1 MANLRWIVSA
11 ILLTGC
17 VPLAKPMATP
27 RGQVLIYPKIA
38 EQTQT
43 LVTPNNIAS
52 IATLSIVPFIE
63 TTPGNY
69 FPISSISGNPTT
81 DGATDM
87 LVLNQTAPIDANHP
101 FVFSGLLANRNYRFY
116 GRAYNFSGG
125 KISKESVSYVPL
137 AVGIDDAPAMANLPV
152 YLTNIPFSATTSV
165 QVNVSGR
172 YEYLKSTLFLVSG
185 NTQVAVSQTSRTNP
199 DLVFEDLEGNTSYR
213 LVVEAYKLG
222 ASRAST
228 SLDLN
233 IANDNA
239 PATQSLSLSVPYIV
253 TTLAGSLGNTGSLDG
268 TGSAAR
274 IAWPAGIL
282 LDGTGNLYVSGYF
295 DYAIRKITNEGV
307 VSTFAGSL
315 ATNGSVDGTGPA
327 ARFGGPCG
335 ITRDAAGNLYVA
347 DAANN
352 AIRKI
357 SPGGVVTTFA
367 GGLNSAGTADG
378 QGTLARF
385 YYPTD
390 VAIDGSGNLFVADR
404 NNNVIRKITSAGAVS
419 TFAGAMGV
427 AGGQDGA
434 GNAARFNWPSGLAI
448 DGAGNLY
455 VADYNN
461 AAIRKITSARVVT
474 TLAGALGT
482 AGTSDGT
489 VVNARFHGPNGIA
502 IDNAGNF
509 YIGDR
514 QNHTIRKITSNGV
527 VTTIAGAPDVTGGL
541 DGVGTSARF
550 NEPAIVMV
558 DPEGKLY
565 VGDII
570 NHAIRK
576 IY

>member
-1 MANLRWIVSA
+1 MANRNWLVPVMLI
-11 ILLTGC
+11 TGC
-17 VPLAKPMATP
+17 MPIAKPVATL
-27 RGQVLIYPKIA
+27 RGQVLVYPKIA
-38 EQTQT
+38 QQTQT
-43 LVTPNNIAS
+43 LVTPNNVAS
-52 IATLSIVPFIE
+52 IATLSIVPFME

-69 FPISSISGNPTT
+69 FPISSITGNPTT
-81 DGATDM
+81 DGAADM
-87 LVLNQTAPIDANHP
+87 LMLNQTAPVDPNRP
-101 FVFSGLLANRNYRFY
+101 FVFSGLLANKNYLFY
-116 GRAYNFSGG
+116 GRAYSFSGS
-125 KISKESVSYVPL
+125 KISKESTSFVPL
-137 AVGIDDAPAMANLPV
+137 AVGTNDAPSMANLPI
-152 YLTNIPFSATTSV
+152 YLTNIPFSATTAV

-172 YEYLKSTLFLVSG
+172 YEFLKSTLFLVAG
-185 NTQVAVSQTSRTNP
+185 NAQVAVCQTSRTNP
-199 DLVFEDLEGNTSYR
+199 DLVFENLEGNTNYK

-222 ASRAST
+222 ASRASA
-228 SLDLN
+228 SLNLDT
-233 IANDNA
+233 ANDNA

-253 TTLAGSLGNTGSLDG
+253 TTLAGTLGAAGSLDG

-274 IAWPAGIL
+274 INWPSGLL
-282 LDGTGNLYVSGYF
+282 LDGTGNLYVTGYF

-315 ATNGSVDGTGPA
+315 GTNGSVDGTGYA

-357 SPGGVVTTFA
+357 SSSGVVTTFA
-367 GGLNSAGTADG
+367 GYLNSAGTSDG
-378 QGTLARF
+378 QGTSARF

-390 VAIDGSGNLFVADR
+390 VAIDGSGNFFVADR

-419 TFAGAMGV
+419 TFAGSMGV
-427 AGGQDGA
+427 AGSLDGT
-434 GNAARFNWPSGLAI
+434 GNTARFNWPAGIAI
-448 DGAGNLY
+448 DGAGNLF

-461 AAIRKITSARVVT
+461 CAIRKITSAGVVT

-489 VVNARFHGPNGIA
+489 GSNARFNGPNGIT

-509 YIGDR
+509 FVGDR
-514 QNHTIRKITSNGV
+514 QSHTIRKITSNGV
-527 VTTIAGAPDVTGGL
+527 VTTIAGSPGVAGGL
-541 DGVGTSARF
+541 DGVGSSARLH
-550 NEPAIVMV
+550 EPGILMV

-565 VGDII
+565 LGDIL